1 MKTKTII
8 KRLLVLCCIVAA
20 LALAAFAGYLIYDH
34 VGYKPFGSIDD
45 DEIETLLFSYDSN
58 SPPESW
64 FEIIDYEI
72 PELYYDVILDN
83 LRNIRVFFPHEDQNL
98 VYYGNAY
105 ILYTIVLKDGTKH
118 TAEIVGWSK
127 NDIDTGYYLDVA
139 SDTFRIMKDGVR
151 TYYVRVDGV
160 LYDIRDELVYTDLRD
175 YSRGIIN
182 SYDREYN

>member
-1 MKTKTII
+1 MKPKTII
-8 KRLLVLCCIVAA
+8 KRVLVPLCIVAA
-20 LALAAFAGYLIYDH
+20 LSLAAFAGYLIYDH

-45 DEIETLLFSYDSN
+45 DEIETLMFSYDSN

-72 PELYYDVILDN
+72 PELYYDFILDA
-83 LRNIRVFFPHEDQNL
+83 LRNMRVFFSYEDQKL
-98 VYYGNAY
+98 GYYGNAY

-127 NDIDTGYYLDVA
+127 NDIDTGYYLRGE
-139 SDTFRIMKDGVR
+139 SGTYRIMKDGVR
-151 TYYVRVDGV
+151 TYFVRVDGV
-160 LYDIRDELVYTDLRD
+160 LYDIRDELIYTDLRD

>member
-1 MKTKTII
+1 MKPKTII
-8 KRLLVLCCIVAA
+8 KRLLVLGCIVAA
-20 LALAAFAGYLIYDH
+20 LSLAAFGGYLIYDH
-34 VGYKPFGSIDD
+34 VGRKPFGSIDD
-45 DEIETLLFSYDSN
+45 DEIETLLFTYDKGS
-58 SPPESW
+58 STER

-72 PELYYDVILDN
+72 PELFYDSILGN
-83 LRNIRVFFPHEDQNL
+83 LRNMRVFFPYENQNL
-98 VYYGNAY
+98 GYYGNAY

-127 NDIDTGYYLDVA
+127 NDIDTGYYLDVG

>member
-1 MKTKTII
+1 MKPKTII

-20 LALAAFAGYLIYDH
+20 LALAAFGGYLTYDH

-45 DEIETLLFSYDSN
+45 DEIETLLFTYDSN

-72 PELYYDVILDN
+72 PELYYDFILDN
-83 LRNIRVFFPHEDQNL
+83 LRNMRVFFPYEDQKL
-98 VYYGNAY
+98 GYYGNAY

-127 NDIDTGYYLDVA
+127 NDIDTGYYLDGG
-139 SDTFRIMKDGVR
+139 SETFRIMKDGVR

-160 LYDIRDELVYTDLRD
+160 LYDIRDELIYTDLRD

-182 SYDREYN
+182 EYDREYN

>member
-8 KRLLVLCCIVAA
+8 KRLLVLGCIVAA
-20 LALAAFAGYLIYDH
+20 LALAAFAGYLTYDH

-45 DEIETLLFSYDSN
+45 DEIETLLFTYDSG
-58 SPPESW
+58 SPTENW

-72 PELYYDVILDN
+72 PELYYDSILDA
-83 LRNIRVFFPHEDQNL
+83 LRNVRVFFPYEDQNL
-98 VYYGNAY
+98 GYYGNAY

-127 NDIDTGYYLDVA
+127 NDIDTGYYLDVG
-139 SDTFRIMKDGVR
+139 SETFRIMKDGVR
-151 TYYVRVDGV
+151 TYFVRVDGV
-160 LYDIRDELVYTDLRD
+160 LYDIRDELIYTDLRD

-182 SYDREYN
+182 EYDREYN

>member
-1 MKTKTII
+1 M
-8 KRLLVLCCIVAA
+8 LHCCA

-34 VGYKPFGSIDD
+34 VGYKPFGSIDY
-45 DEIETLLFSYDSN
+45 DEIESLLFTYDKGS
-58 SPPESW
+58 STER